1 MILLLLICC
10 PLALCL
16 GLSLLGARFRSPWR
30 LYMVFGKKGSGKST
44 FLAKKAVQYM
54 RKGFTVYTNMP
65 DMCIQGVRCIDVND
79 LGDFVPESHSL
90 LLCDEVGMIW
100 DNRNFK
106 NFKPSVRDFFKL
118 QRHYKVVCYLAS
130 QSFDIDKKLRDLT
143 DGMFLVVNIFGM
155 FSIAKRIYK
164 SITLT
169 ESTSEAESRIAENLK
184 FSPFWNWEYTLI
196 PRWAKYFESF
206 TVPDLPALPYSELSG
221 IPVKVKNKKA
231 RK

>member
-1 MILLLLICC
+1 MILLVLIFAPLTICLL
-10 PLALCL
+10 LTLF
-16 GLSLLGARFRSPWR
+16 GSKFKNPWK

-54 RKGFTVYTNMP
+54 KKGFIVYTNMP
-65 DMCIQGVRCIDVND
+65 DMMIQGVRYINIDD
-79 LGDFVPESHSL
+79 LGEFVPESNSL

-106 NFKPSVRDFFKL
+106 QFKPSVRDFFKL
-118 QRHYKVVCYLAS
+118 QRHYKVICFLAS

-143 DGMFLVVNIFGM
+143 DGMFLVVNLFGLL
-155 FSIAKRIYK
+155 SIAKRIYK

-184 FSPFWNWEYTLI
+184 FSPIWNWQFTSI
-196 PRWAKYFESF
+196 PKWSKYFESF
-206 TVPDLPALPYSELSG
+206 TVPDLPKLEYITLEG
-221 IPVKVKNKKA
+221 KEIKVKKKKHA
-231 RK
+231 